1 MKSEES
7 LCQPW
12 PTRMDVLGGQMCL
25 CQVFILHRPERKS
38 PLKSHL
44 FRINWALLEKSLV
57 GKESCW
63 KRVFWPWQS
72 LKVRYGI
79 PYLKL
84 LEPDV
89 CRVLQFGEAWLPCML
104 GCCIQGTIDL
114 KLRTTLTLPATSHPA
129 TIRLGPNAESMN
141 MQRGQTSE
149 CACEKNLW
157 PDATHIYTHAHAWTV
172 HYLMHFRPYVC
183 ECGWESWI

>member
-1 MKSEES
+1 MESEES
-7 LCQPW
+7 LCQLW

-38 PLKSHL
+38 PLKNYL
-44 FRINWALLEKSLV
+44 FRKNWALLEKSLV

-84 LEPDV
+84 FEPEV
-89 CRVLQFGEAWLPCML
+89 CRVLHFGEAWLPCML
-104 GCCIQGTIDL
+104 GLCIQGTIDL
-114 KLRTTLTLPATSHPA
+114 KLRTPLTLPATSHPA
-129 TIRLGPNAESMN
+129 TITLGPNAESMN

-149 CACEKNLW
+149 CACENNL
-157 PDATHIYTHAHAWTV
+157 
-172 HYLMHFRPYVC
+172 
-183 ECGWESWI
+183 